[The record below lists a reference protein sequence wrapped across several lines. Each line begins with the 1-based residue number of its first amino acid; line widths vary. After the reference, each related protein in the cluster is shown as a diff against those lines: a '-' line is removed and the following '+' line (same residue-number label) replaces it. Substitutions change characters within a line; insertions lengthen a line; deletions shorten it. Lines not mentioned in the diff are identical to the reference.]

1 MNIDPL
7 RPYLDLVKAGA
18 ALALLTA
25 AFIGGCNHG
34 KRAGVAEVRELKLQ
48 HAKDARRVANL
59 ATAAVQAA
67 RAAERTQAEAF
78 LAIGEAYEKGKDHA
92 FQRGQDAAAA
102 VRTGTVQLRDHWD
115 CPAARVPEAV
125 AGTGQRDEGA
135 ELRATGAGDLVQV
148 GADADAQLRA
158 CQAVVVALGGAP
170 RGLDGKTQDPPTQR
184 ADAGVAPEDGK
195 PGKLARR

>member
-1 MNIDPL
+1 MNIDPI
-7 RPYLDLVKAGA
+7 RPYLDLIKVGI
-18 ALALLTA
+18 ALSLLSV
-25 AFIGGCNHG
+25 AFVGGCNHG

-102 VRTGTVQLRDHWD
+102 VRTGTVQLQDHWG
-115 CPAARVPEAV
+115 CPKPTARVPEAA
-125 AGTGQRDEGA
+125 AGAGQRDEGA

-170 RGLDGKTQDPPTQR
+170 EQTTP
-184 ADAGVAPEDGK
+184 
-195 PGKLARR
+195 